1 MTVSVSQNLGFAV
14 IQPGT
19 QLPSGD
25 TVPLGASAQGGQGQA
40 LYFDASGNTALN
52 DGSVPGL
59 VCAGYTYPAKL
70 SVLSTTAAA
79 SATMVHQG
87 FATLPDSTTAND
99 SFSAADQC
107 VVAFDSGN
115 GVPGKLSNYSG
126 NSRSIMGL
134 VFGVDDKGDPRV
146 WAGPV
151 ASAVARA
158 VLIAKNF
165 PLASHGIAD
174 AAASDTIAERAVN
187 FRPHVKGTVTAIE
200 FTGAAIAAD
209 NTDYVT
215 VTVSKRDGAGG
226 AAVVLGTFDSR
237 AANNGAITAFVPKA
251 FTLSVVAGAL
261 YLLESDVVTITVAK
275 GGSGKVITGNVLVNG
290 KAI

>member
-1 MTVSVSQNLGFAV
+1 VSVTVSQTLGFST

-25 TVPLGASAQGGQGQA
+25 TVPLAASAQAGHGQA
-40 LYFDASGNTALN
+40 LFFDASGNAALN

-59 VCAGYTYPAKL
+59 VCAGFTYPAKL

-115 GVPGKLSNYSG
+115 GVPGKLSNLSG
-126 NSRSIMGL
+126 ASRSIMGL
-134 VFGVDDKGDPRV
+134 VFGVDDTGDPRV

-158 VLIAKNF
+158 VLIAKSF
-165 PLASHGIAD
+165 PLAQTEIAD
-174 AAASDTIAERAVN
+174 AAASDTIAEKAIS
-187 FRPHVKGTVTAIE
+187 RPKIKGTVTSIE

-209 NTDYVT
+209 ITDYIT

-226 AAVVLGTFDSR
+226 AAVVLGTYDSR
-237 AANNGAITAFVPKA
+237 AANQGAVTAFTPAA
-251 FTLSVVAGAL
+251 FSLSVVAGAL
-261 YLLESDVVTITVAK
+261 YLLESDVVTVTVAK
-275 GGSGKVITGNVLVNG
+275 GGSGKVITGAVLVNG